1 MKTQFK
7 QLAAMAIFAII
18 FLAGNVHAKG
28 NKAIIVSGLETTVET
43 TLEMENWMTDA
54 SVWNTTN
61 FVGLEIEAES
71 EVEMEMENWMTDT
84 ETWEVMPNLVQE
96 TDSDLELEQWMLNE
110 NNWKI

>member
-28 NKAIIVSGLETTVET
+28 NKAIIASGLETAVET

-54 SVWNTTN
+54 TIWNTTSI
-61 FVGLEIEAES
+61 VGVEIEAES
-71 EVEMEMENWMTDT
+71 GLEMENWMTDK
-84 ETWEVMPNLVQE
+84 ETWEVSPNLVQD
-96 TDSDLELEQWMLNE
+96 TDSELELEQWMFNE
-110 NNWKI
+110 KNWKI